1 MILSKGEEISIPPSE
16 ADLLQMVRV
25 HWQKHRPTTFDQLQK
40 KSYLEEAI
48 QTAVSLTLTS
58 MHQLI
63 QEHSM
68 APWEAWE
75 LVREEWALLPAEE
88 RPEMNSE
95 DLPFLLEIEEQ
106 EDNQSTDAVTVVDS
120 RGIMGFAWRV
130 YLERCLE
137 ILGRLIGRK

>member
-1 MILSKGEEISIPPSE
+1 MILSKGEEISIPSSE

-58 MHQLI
+58 MDQLI
-63 QEHSM
+63 QQHSM

-88 RPEMNSE
+88 RPEMDPE
-95 DLPFLLEIEEQ
+95 DLPFLLDIEALEA
-106 EDNQSTDAVTVVDS
+106 DPSTDVVIVVDS
-120 RGIMGFAWRV
+120 PGITGFAWLV
-130 YLERCLE
+130 SLERCLE
-137 ILGRLIGRK
+137 ILGRSIGRK